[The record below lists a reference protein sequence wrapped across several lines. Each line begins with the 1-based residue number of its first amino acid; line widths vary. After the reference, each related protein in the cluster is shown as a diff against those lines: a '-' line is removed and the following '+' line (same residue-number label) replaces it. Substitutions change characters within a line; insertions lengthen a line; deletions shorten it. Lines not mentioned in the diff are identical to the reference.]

1 MKIRERAIR
10 NMPYETRLKQY
21 QKEKEELFYK
31 IKNLTA
37 EEVSQRHKALADKW
51 RI

>member
-1 MKIRERAIR
+1 MKINECTIR
-10 NMPYETRLKQY
+10 SMPYDVRLKRY

-31 IKNLTA
+31 IKDMTA
-37 EEVSQRHKALADKW
+37 EEVSQKHKELADKW